1 MAGCVAIACRSRW
14 RSPASGRRASSQ
26 CQGRIATHLRSSRP
40 GFRVRQGIPPNMKKV
55 TLTVDVVVE
64 IEDDVEPNDVTFDID
79 LEKIRPM
86 ICNKYVGRALG
97 YCTQEYV

>member
-1 MAGCVAIACRSRW
+1 MMRPVHW
-14 RSPASGRRASSQ
+14 HRAF
-26 CQGRIATHLRSSRP
+26 ARP
-40 GFRVRQGIPPNMKKV
+40 WKSNSCDENCDLPLNTKKV

-86 ICNKYVGRALG
+86 ISNKYVGRTLG
-97 YCTQEYV
+97 YCTQEYVGE